1 VSGVDV
7 GTAFVTVLPT
17 PGVFQAALIAQVNA
31 AVVKAQAQI
40 TPLVVGAATASN
52 ARTGQAAAAA
62 TTQTTALANA
72 ATLAAGATST
82 QARAALAVTKA
93 LDAEA
98 VANARLASAIAAGT
112 NQQRIQTLT
121 TRAAIATESVRISQL
136 RVQEAAVVSSTK
148 NANAARGAL
157 VGLSRITPGVVLGL
171 QGIGVAAI
179 VAGLAIK
186 SAITSTADFEE
197 QINTFAAVTG
207 ASADE
212 IRRVQQVAQDLG
224 ADLSLP
230 ATSAGDAAVAMTEL
244 AKAGLSVNDT
254 LDASR
259 GVLQLAT
266 AANIDVGSAA
276 QIAATQLNAFQLSGD
291 QATRVAELLADASI
305 AAQGEITDFAA
316 GFGQVS
322 AVANQVGLSIENTTG
337 LLTQLGL
344 AGLKGSDGGTSLRT
358 ALLRLVPTTK
368 EAQKF
373 TTALGISFDMTKSV
387 GEQIVPIIEQY
398 RTALADLTPIQQQQ
412 VLTQILGQDAIRA
425 GSVIFGQQEGALRKL
440 TDSFEEQ
447 NSIQDL
453 TEAKAKGLKGQFR
466 GLQSQVETLGLK
478 IGEVTNGPLTGF
490 IKGLANIVSGANDA
504 ADAYG
509 SFIEKVNDRPLPAFL
524 GGGEGK
530 DDVGGFFDKF
540 VTVSGKDIAVKVKEV
555 IERARATVRE
565 EKARQDRLNA
575 LADGGQ
581 FGITTLPLDPGPAPN
596 AVRNGPIPILTE
608 SARRR
613 REAVAEAI
621 RDQVEE
627 SKALK
632 GILVPRSLQQGVID
646 AQLKGSLQA
655 ELTAD
660 NKIVAFFKKRLA
672 RLNEGT
678 QAFLVVSGQLQ
689 SAQSQR
695 DAVLGEIASNED
707 RAAAEQDRVAAEQE
721 ARRREAA
728 AEATRRANEAIENE
742 RQRQAA
748 QEQLRQTILDIQ
760 LQSSDNRISRASGT
774 TRTSDEKREF
784 NIRIKIL
791 DTERD
796 RFAAI
801 ARAAK
806 KGSQKALDA
815 TLEVKRLDGQ
825 IIAIRT
831 QIKNLGKSTGG
842 GDSGGF
848 TLSQLFQEAADQF
861 NTFGSNIA
869 GRNGVLSGQ
878 DARGALGQTV
888 KALNPTLPVLDATLS
903 ESEKQTAYLATI
915 AAMISRGATTVPA
928 PITGN
933 RGRIG
938 SLTAIDATKAAAVFG
953 Y

>member
-1 VSGVDV
+1 MSGVDV

-136 RVQEAAVVSSTK
+136 RVQEAAVVSSTA

-186 SAITSTADFEE
+186 SAVTSAADFEE

-212 IRRVQQVAQDLG
+212 IRRVQQAAQDLG

-276 QIAATQLNAFQLSGD
+276 QIAATQLNAFQLAGD

-316 GFGQVS
+316 GFQQVS

-344 AGLKGSDGGTSLRT
+344 AGLKGADGGTSLRT

-368 EAQKF
+368 EAKLFQD
-373 TTALGISFDMTKSV
+373 ALGISIDKTLSI
-387 GEQIVPIIEQY
+387 GEQIVPLIEQY
-398 RTALADLTPIQQQQ
+398 RTALADLTPVQQQQ
-412 VLTQILGQDAIRA
+412 TLTQIFGQDAIRA
-425 GSVIFGQQEGALRKL
+425 ASIIFSQQEGELRRL
-440 TDSFEEQ
+440 TAAFEDQ

-466 GLQSQVETLGLK
+466 GLQSQTETLGLK
-478 IGEVTNGPLTGF
+478 LGDLVDGPLTELTGE
-490 IKGLANIVSGANDA
+490 LANIVSGANEA
-504 ADAYG
+504 ADAMAAFFSKIG
-509 SFIEKVNDRPLPAFL
+509 SIEVPDFLREDQGDTLGDSLERIAKRAAFFLPKT
-524 GGGEGK
+524 G
-530 DDVGGFFDKF
+530 
-540 VTVSGKDIAVKVKEV
+540 KEV
-555 IERARATVRE
+555 VNQIKKARATVRE
-565 EKARQDRLNA
+565 EIARQARLDA

-581 FGITTLPLDPGPAPN
+581 FGITTLPPDPGPAPN
-596 AVRNGPIPILTE
+596 AVRNGPTPVLTE
-608 SARRR
+608 SAKRRR
-613 REAVAEAI
+613 AAIEEATRAKAES
-621 RDQVEE
+621 D
-627 SKALK
+627 KALE
-632 GILVPRSLQQGVID
+632 GILVPLKLRQAVID
-646 AQLKGSLQA
+646 AQIRGSLQA
-655 ELTAD
+655 ELVAD
-660 NKIVAFFKKRLA
+660 NKIVAFFKAKLSRLKK
-672 RLNEGT
+672 GT
-678 QAFLVVSGQLQ
+678 EAFLVVSGQLQ

-707 RAAAEQDRVAAEQE
+707 RAAAEQE
-721 ARRREAA
+721 ARRRDAA